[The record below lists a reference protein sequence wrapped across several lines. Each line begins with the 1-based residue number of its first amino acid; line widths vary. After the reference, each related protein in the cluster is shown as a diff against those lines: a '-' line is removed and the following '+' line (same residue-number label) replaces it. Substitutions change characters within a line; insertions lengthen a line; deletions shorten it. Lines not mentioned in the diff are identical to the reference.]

1 MGRPKSEKIRENGG
15 KTAEGTAVS
24 VLGALNPAHN
34 ADFPRRAAE
43 FRLFPPFL
51 ERKLTWIDRNKRRV
65 TYLTGANSTFGAYGM
80 NDDKKKKN
88 KKKSPFQ
95 KILRIVILAAAL
107 TAILVVAV
115 MYALNG
121 NTREGI
127 GRITRIGATLSQNV
141 SPFGDSVIF
150 YDGTTL
156 HCVAATGGNE
166 WSYQIGTNADYDAT
180 EKRIV
185 AWSGNDLY
193 ILNSRGRLI
202 YNNKMSD
209 AIQFA
214 SAGDEYVAV
223 FVGDSDNGVVSVI
236 NSSGQIVD
244 NIPVSNQTLLDIG
257 FFMSTTTSSAQPTE
271 LMWMLGLNT
280 TGTVI
285 STELQTYQPGKLSTG
300 KSSLGEH
307 IAYSIYD
314 ENGNLNIVTTRQIL
328 HYSYRALEASSPT
341 LIYGYTVEDVQ
352 QSGKT
357 LYQLLVPA
365 QEQSE
370 GTSINNVR
378 LMYGSVDRVLHLPGT
393 CIAAK
398 LGTKSVYGFSANA
411 VYACRFGETT
421 FRAYAMPIN
430 VTAVLGMMTD
440 NRAVVASGSEIYV
453 VELPT

>member
-1 MGRPKSEKIRENGG
+1 M
-15 KTAEGTAVS
+15 
-24 VLGALNPAHN
+24 
-34 ADFPRRAAE
+34 
-43 FRLFPPFL
+43 
-51 ERKLTWIDRNKRRV
+51 DRNKRRV

-127 GRITRIGATLSQNV
+127 GKITRIGATLSQNV

-257 FFMSTTTSSAQPTE
+257 FFRSTTTSSAQPTE

-370 GTSINNVR
+370 GISINNVR

-421 FRAYAMPIN
+421 FRSYAMPIN